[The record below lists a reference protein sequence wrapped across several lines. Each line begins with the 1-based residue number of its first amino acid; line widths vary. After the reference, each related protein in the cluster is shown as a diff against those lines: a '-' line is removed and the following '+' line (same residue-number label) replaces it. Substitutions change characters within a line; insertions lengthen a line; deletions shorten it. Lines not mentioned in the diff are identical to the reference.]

1 MNLAKRAARKPV
13 PPHKIS
19 QQQTLQNE
27 VKIPTFKDKVYKH
40 IYWISSIACGGA
52 YMGIEMYLLTKTI
65 QAFKEDETDGF
76 IASLFFLLASPIF
89 LLIGIPLALTR
100 VRARN
105 KSLILPII
113 TIVPMF
119 GIVPLAEAL
128 TDYQAGEDLKFFFI
142 VGPPTAIFFWLA
154 MAFVGLKKRKIFY
167 GIFTFSCLFLFLPFV
182 FLGLGQSDYFSD
194 VKTEFFGA
202 FYGLISTFAAG
213 LYFFLGF
220 LLVRYVYRFIKKKIQ
235 EGQRKRDLERAY
247 LEKLRKIQKKR
258 KQMTRSKTN
267 VVGSVGE
274 MEEIDEEELDELELD
289 DEFDH
294 SLANIEGAG
303 LINSPRKKGS
313 QASLPSLVQ
322 GASGTGSGADN
333 KLKRS
338 QTKTKSITKANLSS
352 KKIDGEPAKSG
363 SQNNQGILSML
374 NIEEEQKNP
383 EVRKRGFFGKS
394 NNKKEDKTK
403 QKMSLNILK
412 EIELKKRLQLL
423 AVIYMNF
430 KNLGFWINASAFIV
444 SYTFIAYT
452 YFNMSDSVTDT
463 EHGIVT
469 KLFWE

>member
-1 MNLAKRAARKPV
+1 
-13 PPHKIS
+13 
-19 QQQTLQNE
+19 
-27 VKIPTFKDKVYKH
+27 
-40 IYWISSIACGGA
+40 
-52 YMGIEMYLLTKTI
+52 MGIEMYLLTKTI

-100 VRARN
+100 VRARD
-105 KSLILPII
+105 KSLVLPLI

-128 TDYQAGEDLKFFFI
+128 TDYQTGEDLKFFFI

-154 MAFVGLKKRKIFY
+154 MAFIGLKKRKIFY

-194 VKTEFFGA
+194 VKTEFFAA

-213 LYFFLGF
+213 LYFLLGF

-235 EGQRKRDLERAY
+235 EGQRKRDLEIAY

-258 KQMTRSKTN
+258 KQLARSKTN
-267 VVGSVGE
+267 VVGSNGE
-274 MEEIDEEELDELELD
+274 NEEIDEEELDELELD

-294 SLANIEGAG
+294 SLANIEQVG
-303 LINSPRKKGS
+303 LVNSPRKKGS
-313 QASLPSLVQ
+313 QASLPSLVK
-322 GASGTGSGADN
+322 GASDRDSGTDN

-352 KKIDGEPAKSG
+352 KKVERESAG

-374 NIEEEQKNP
+374 VIEEEQKNP
-383 EVRKRGFFGKS
+383 EVKKRGFFGKS
-394 NNKKEDKTK
+394 TNNKDKTK
-403 QKMSLNILK
+403 QKMSLNVLK
-412 EIELKKRLQLL
+412 EIELKKKLQLL
-423 AVIYMNF
+423 AIIYMNF

-463 EHGIVT
+463 EHGIVNFD
-469 KLFWE
+469 LY